1 MDKRGTNPNSLAN
14 LKLGG
19 RKPEWGQK
27 KRPHNI
33 SLTDIAWEGTQ
44 ALLKEKG
51 YTSLSEYLEFLGR
64 EVIPVPERPENIQQ
78 GS

>member
-1 MDKRGTNPNSLAN
+1 LNKFRFLLDQQFIQQRQ
-14 LKLGG
+14 
-19 RKPEWGQK
+19 PEWGQK

-44 ALLKEKG
+44 SLLKEKG
-51 YTSLSEYLEFLGR
+51 YASLSEYLEFLGR